1 MPKLRLTATAVAR
14 LQPPK
19 AGQVEYY
26 DSHLPAFG
34 LRVSYSGAKAWF
46 VMSRV
51 DRKLT
56 RVTLGH
62 YPALSLA
69 EARDKAR
76 RAVEL
81 AKAGGDP
88 RKLKAEE
95 RRRKEK
101 ERHDTFERVAD
112 LFMTSYVQRAAAE
125 YGSRVSAHTARSG
138 YKGLVLAPYHFSD
151 EAGRQRGPDQD

>member
-1 MPKLRLTATAVAR
+1 MPKLRLTATAVR
-14 LQPPK
+14 NFQPPK

-26 DSHLPAFG
+26 DTHLPAFG

-46 VMSRV
+46 VMIRV

-62 YPALSLA
+62 HPALSLA

-76 RAVEL
+76 LAVEL
-81 AKAGGDP
+81 ARAGGDP
-88 RKLKAEE
+88 RQLEAEE

-101 ERHDTFERVAD
+101 ERHDTFELVAD
-112 LFMTSYVQRAAAE
+112 LFLTNYVQRE
-125 YGSRVSAHTARSG
+125 LRPNTAR
-138 YKGLVLAPYHFSD
+138 
-151 EAGRQRGPDQD
+151 